1 MVTVGVLPSSPRKTT
16 HEFPHLTAREEAL
29 MILVTGGT
37 GGVGSELLRLLSHA
51 GVVTRALARHPQK
64 AQALPGITWI
74 AGDLAKPA
82 TLTPAFEGA
91 RTLFLLT
98 SYYEDMV
105 ELQHNAIAAA
115 RAAGVTHVVKVSAF
129 AASDHS
135 QAPIGRWHYQVEK
148 ELQESGLGWT
158 IIRPHHFMQN
168 LLAQAEY
175 ISKEGVVYSASGN
188 GKIPYIDARDIA
200 AVAFVTLTQPGHV
213 GKKYVL
219 TGSEAISY
227 RQATE
232 IIGAAIGKPLRF
244 VDESPDDARARRVRE
259 GLPPAVVES
268 ALAIAAYQRA
278 GGKTVTITST
288 VADLTG
294 RPPRTVA
301 EFARE
306 HAVVFRGAH

>member
-1 MVTVGVLPSSPRKTT
+1 
-16 HEFPHLTAREEAL
+16 

-37 GGVGSELLRLLSHA
+37 GGVGSELLRLLSKA
-51 GVVTRALARHPQK
+51 GIATRALARHPQR
-64 AQALPGITWI
+64 AQALAGITWI
-74 AGDLAKPA
+74 AGDLSRPG
-82 TLTPAFEGA
+82 TLTSAFERA

-105 ELQHNAIAAA
+105 ELQHNAISAA
-115 RAAGVTHVVKVSAF
+115 RAAGVTYVVKISAF

-135 QAPIGRWHYQVEK
+135 RAPVGRWHYQVEK

-158 IIRPHHFMQN
+158 ILRPHHFMQN

-175 ISKEGVVYSASGN
+175 VRTEGVVYSASGD
-188 GKIPYIDARDIA
+188 GKIPYVDGRDVA
-200 AVAFVTLTQPGHV
+200 AVAFATLTQPGHL
-213 GKKYVL
+213 GKKYVV

-227 RQATE
+227 RQAAE
-232 IIGAAIGKPLRF
+232 IIGAAIGKPVRF
-244 VDESPDDARARRVRE
+244 VDESPDEARARRVRE

-294 RPPRTVA
+294 RPPRTVG
-301 EFARE
+301 EFVRE
-306 HAVVFRGAH
+306 HADLFRGAR

>member
-1 MVTVGVLPSSPRKTT
+1 
-16 HEFPHLTAREEAL
+16 

-37 GGVGSELLRLLSHA
+37 GGVGSELLRLLSKA
-51 GVVTRALARHPQK
+51 GIATRALARHPQR

-74 AGDLAKPA
+74 AGDLSKPE
-82 TLTPAFEGA
+82 TLTSAFEGA

-105 ELQHNAIAAA
+105 ELQHNAISAA
-115 RAAGVTHVVKVSAF
+115 RAAGVTYVVKISAF

-135 QAPIGRWHYQVEK
+135 RAPVGRWHYQVEQ

-158 IIRPHHFMQN
+158 ILRPHHFMQN

-175 ISKEGVVYSASGN
+175 VRTEGVVYSASGD
-188 GKIPYIDARDIA
+188 GKIPYDDGRDVA
-200 AVAFVTLTQPGHV
+200 AVAFATLTQPGHL
-213 GKKYVL
+213 GKKYVV

-227 RQATE
+227 RQAAE
-232 IIGAAIGKPLRF
+232 IIGAAIGKPVRF
-244 VDESPDDARARRVRE
+244 VDESPDEARARRVRE

-288 VADLTG
+288 VTDLTG
-294 RPPRTVA
+294 RPPRTVG
-301 EFARE
+301 EFVRE
-306 HAVVFRGAH
+306 HADLFRGAR

>member
-1 MVTVGVLPSSPRKTT
+1 
-16 HEFPHLTAREEAL
+16 

-37 GGVGSELLRLLSHA
+37 GGIGSELLRLLSQA
-51 GVVTRALARHPQK
+51 GVGARALARNPQK
-64 AQALPGITWI
+64 TQKLPGITWV
-74 AGDLAKPA
+74 AGDLSRPE
-82 TLTPAFEGA
+82 TLTTAFQGVK
-91 RTLFLLT
+91 TLFLNT
-98 SYYEDMV
+98 SYYEGMV

-135 QAPIGRWHYQVEK
+135 RAPIGRWHHQVEK
-148 ELQESGLGWT
+148 ELQESGLDWT
-158 IIRPHHFMQN
+158 ILRPHHFMQN

-175 ISKEGVVYSASGN
+175 IIKEGAVYSASGD
-188 GKIPYIDARDIA
+188 GKIPYIDFRDIA

-219 TGSEAISY
+219 TGSEAMLY
-227 RQATE
+227 RQAAE

-244 VDESPDDARARRVRE
+244 VDESPEDARARRVRE
-259 GLPPAVVES
+259 GMPPAVIES

-306 HAVVFRGAH
+306 HAAALRG

>member
-1 MVTVGVLPSSPRKTT
+1 
-16 HEFPHLTAREEAL
+16 

-37 GGVGSELLRLLSHA
+37 GGIGSELLRLLSQA
-51 GVVTRALARHPQK
+51 GIPARALTRDLEK
-64 AQALPGITWI
+64 AQTRPGITWV
-74 AGDLAKPA
+74 AGDLARPE
-82 TLTPAFEGA
+82 TLTTAFEGA
-91 RTLFLLT
+91 KSVFLLT
-98 SYYEDMV
+98 HYLEDMV

-135 QAPIGRWHYQVEK
+135 KAPIGRWHYQVEK
-148 ELQESGLGWT
+148 ELQASGLAWT
-158 IIRPHHFMQN
+158 MLRPHHFMQN

-175 ISKEGVVYSASGN
+175 VIKDSAIYSPSGD

-200 AVAFVTLTQPGHV
+200 AVAFVTVTQPGHS

-227 RQATE
+227 RQAAE
-232 IIGAAIGKPLRF
+232 IIGAVIGKKLRF
-244 VDESPDDARARRVRE
+244 VDESPEDARARRIRE
-259 GLPPAVVES
+259 GVPPAVIES
-268 ALAIAAYQRA
+268 ILAIGAYQRA

-294 RPPRTVA
+294 RPPRTVG
-301 EFARE
+301 EFVQEYA
-306 HAVVFRGAH
+306 AAFRG